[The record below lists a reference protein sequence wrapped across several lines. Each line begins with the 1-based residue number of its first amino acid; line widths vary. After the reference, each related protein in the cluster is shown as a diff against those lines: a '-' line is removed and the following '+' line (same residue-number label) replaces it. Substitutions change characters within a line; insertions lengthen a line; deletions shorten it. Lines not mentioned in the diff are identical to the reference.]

1 MIFSNEPDQIE
12 LERIMTQ
19 PPFYRPRGHGKYVIK
34 TLLPDKESCNCG
46 YCLYADRKKK
56 CTLTKCPYIEEGITA
71 GSVSRTEALIES
83 VRGIHNAAFRKRFNC
98 VLMKREEGEMH
109 GFRGEIH
116 RSVFLKAIEKISPDN
131 KVALSALYLLTADGI
146 LWKQV
151 SRFVDGS
158 HISFEKI
165 RIMNSTTDTYALF
178 CVAKDFSIGTKHI
191 SLAEVADEDIIRE
204 EIFLLICWAMLLR
217 RYGYNASLCRY
228 EPNTVEMGKSNPCV

>member
-1 MIFSNEPDQIE
+1 
-12 LERIMTQ
+12 MTQ
-19 PPFYRPRGHGKYVIK
+19 PPFYRPRGHGKYVTK
-34 TLLPDKESCNCG
+34 KLLPDKESCNCG

-56 CTLTKCPYIEEGITA
+56 CKLTKCPYIEERITA

-109 GFRGEIH
+109 GFRGGIH

-131 KVALSALYLLTADGI
+131 KAALSALYLLTADGI

-151 SRFVDGS
+151 SRFVNGS
-158 HISFEKI
+158 HIAFEQI

-178 CVAKDFSIGTKHI
+178 CVAKDFSLGTKHI

-217 RYGYNASLCRY
+217 RYGYNASLFRY